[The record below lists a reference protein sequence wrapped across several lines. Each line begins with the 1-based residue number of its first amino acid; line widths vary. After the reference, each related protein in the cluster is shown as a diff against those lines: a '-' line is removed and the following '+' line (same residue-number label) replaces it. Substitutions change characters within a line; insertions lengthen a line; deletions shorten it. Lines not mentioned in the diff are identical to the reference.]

1 MGPSLKFVKD
11 KLPCISSLSRNHK
24 KTERKDTAIIF
35 PEQKEDLG
43 KMKIEI
49 HPPGIIFLT
58 VIASLES
65 FFLSLSKRRKNL
77 SKTNQKM
84 TKRKHSRIHFHRPTK
99 KDTAGICSR

>member
-77 SKTNQKM
+77 SKTTFIQAQPKGLEI
-84 TKRKHSRIHFHRPTK
+84 SWPT
-99 KDTAGICSR
+99 REFL